1 MDEPT
6 GLEVAQIDYKTAGD
20 AFRLAAK
27 TLFADWRADPTV
39 ETMVAQR
46 VLVSAIRSIPAI
58 LDGEPVELGHVAE
71 VRFLPVSFRALAPH
85 RASSPRTAPTLMG
98 EVLQLSDVHFSAEN
112 KPAVA
117 AALAYAQAAK
127 PDLVLVSGDITQA
140 GRTREFEAAAAWI
153 AAMPEPVFVI
163 PGNHD
168 TPYWDLIARL
178 AWPWRRY
185 EQIIKHPAV
194 DHQFQTERLAVRGVN
209 TARAAQMRWNWS
221 KGADRSPTRTRRA
234 ARALSEAPAQALRI
248 IACHHPLIEMEGTP
262 MTGDVRCGDAA
273 AEIFAAAGVDL
284 VVTGHVHVPF
294 ALEIPIGD
302 RRSHAVGSGTL
313 SLRLRGAP
321 ASFNQIDWDDGE
333 ISITAMYW
341 AGEAFTPGQTWR
353 YKRRQNA

>member
-1 MDEPT
+1 
-6 GLEVAQIDYKTAGD
+6 
-20 AFRLAAK
+20 
-27 TLFADWRADPTV
+27 
-39 ETMVAQR
+39 
-46 VLVSAIRSIPAI
+46 
-58 LDGEPVELGHVAE
+58 
-71 VRFLPVSFRALAPH
+71 
-85 RASSPRTAPTLMG
+85 MG
-98 EVLQLSDVHFSAEN
+98 EVLHFSDVHFGAEN

-117 AALAYAQAAK
+117 AALAYAQNAK

-140 GRTREFEAAAAWI
+140 GRRREFEAAARWLE
-153 AAMPEPVFVI
+153 AMPEPVFVI

-185 EQIIKHPAV
+185 EGLIGHPAV

-221 KGADRSPTRTRRA
+221 KGQIDLDQTRRA
-234 ARALSEAPAQALRI
+234 ARALSEAPAKALRI

-294 ALEIPIGD
+294 ALEIPVGD
-302 RRSHAVGSGTL
+302 HRSHAVGAGTL
-313 SLRLRGAP
+313 SRRLRGSP
-321 ASFNQIDWDDGE
+321 AGFNQIDWDEREIRIDAMNWEGE
-333 ISITAMYW
+333 T
-341 AGEAFTPGQTWR
+341 FTPGKTWR
-353 YKRRQNA
+353 YKRRQRP